1 MPPSPRASKHSF
13 WWIIGLGVIA
23 ATLCLFLIILP
34 MFFGGRMASSDSL
47 SALTDTFYGRE
58 TVGAVGENERMDYAG
73 SAKSS
78 IAPGMPPIMDGSG
91 ASAADR
97 IAIGPKIIKNGS
109 LGIRVERVDAAM
121 DKINQLTTDVKGFVA
136 DSRVTDVDTEGKTAY
151 MTLRIPAQTFEQTVT
166 AVKKLAMVVFDESTT
181 ANDVTAQF
189 VDMDARLKSA
199 KAEEAQYLEILKKA
213 KNVEE
218 TLNVTNRLADVRSRI
233 EQLQGQLRYMSDQTD
248 YATLQITLSER
259 TIVTAPTRTWQPGET
274 LRQAFQSLIVA
285 LQQLLDVVIMAAVY
299 LLGLVLPVLLAGYL
313 LVVLVRWLWI
323 GTFGRRR

>member
-1 MPPSPRASKHSF
+1 MQDEITPALEADATTAVAEK
-13 WWIIGLGVIA
+13 A
-23 ATLCLFLIILP
+23 ATEAKDP
-34 MFFGGRMASSDSL
+34 K
-47 SALTDTFYGRE
+47 TPE
-58 TVGAVGENERMDYAG
+58 TT
-73 SAKSS
+73 
-78 IAPGMPPIMDGSG
+78 
-91 ASAADR
+91 
-97 IAIGPKIIKNGS
+97 
-109 LGIRVERVDAAM
+109 DAA
-121 DKINQLTTDVKGFVA
+121 
-136 DSRVTDVDTEGKTAY
+136 E
-151 MTLRIPAQTFEQTVT
+151 
-166 AVKKLAMVVFDESTT
+166 
-181 ANDVTAQF
+181 
-189 VDMDARLKSA
+189 KSEPEAAEEPA